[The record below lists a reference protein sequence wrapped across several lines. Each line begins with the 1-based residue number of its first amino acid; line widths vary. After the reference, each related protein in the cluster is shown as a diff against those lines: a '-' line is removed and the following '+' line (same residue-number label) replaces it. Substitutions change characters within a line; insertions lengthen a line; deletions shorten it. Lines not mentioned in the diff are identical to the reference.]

1 MLIFCATAPVFGTPL
16 TNSTSVQLTW
26 SPVTPGSVQ
35 SYRLTITGGG
45 TQQTATVPVPGTA
58 HVFSGLTPFTVYTV
72 TIAAVDTMNREGV
85 MATRT
90 VTTAKS
96 GMNEWRVCVV
106 SPVNV
111 TIIHPVLYITAY
123 HPL

>member
-1 MLIFCATAPVFGTPL
+1 MICMIMTILCLLLVRNKYSRKVSFHLSLCATAPVFGTPL

-45 TQQTATVPVPGTA
+45 TQQTATVLVPGRD
-58 HVFSGLTPFTVYTV
+58 HVFSGLTPFTEYTV

-85 MATRT
+85 MTTRT

-96 GMNEWRVCVV
+96 GMNE
-106 SPVNV
+106 
-111 TIIHPVLYITAY
+111 
-123 HPL
+123 